1 MNKTTTIRVSRELYD
16 VIKFLAK
23 RDNENIQDVIKH
35 AISEYKKRKFFEEM
49 NAAFKKLRENKQD
62 WDNECK
68 EREVWDITIADGLEE
83 GNGNK

>member
-1 MNKTTTIRVSRELYD
+1 VNKTTTIRVSRELYD

-23 RDNENIQDVIKH
+23 RDNENIQDIIEH